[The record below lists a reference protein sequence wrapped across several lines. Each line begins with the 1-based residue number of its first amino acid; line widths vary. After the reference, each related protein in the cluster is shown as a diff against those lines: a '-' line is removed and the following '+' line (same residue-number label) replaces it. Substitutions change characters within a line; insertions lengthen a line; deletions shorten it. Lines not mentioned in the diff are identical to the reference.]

1 MCRELRTRLKLKNIK
16 EYLQHRRL
24 KWFGHL
30 EKWKRVLGLVH
41 AEPSR
46 LVVVSPGGDLGKT
59 EWNAVIRGDLKK
71 RKAR

>member
-1 MCRELRTRLKLKNIK
+1 MV
-16 EYLQHRRL
+16 
-24 KWFGHL
+24 GHL